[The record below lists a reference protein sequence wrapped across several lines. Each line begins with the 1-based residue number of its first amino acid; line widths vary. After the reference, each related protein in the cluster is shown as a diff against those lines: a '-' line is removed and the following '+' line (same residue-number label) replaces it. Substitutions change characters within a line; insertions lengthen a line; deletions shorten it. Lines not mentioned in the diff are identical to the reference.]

1 MLPQFDHLVIYVP
14 NLEEAIKD
22 FTDLGFEVR
31 RGGSHGIAENALII
45 FSNHVYI
52 ELLALVPA
60 WYTPLLLAANRFGVL
75 HWLSGAKGNVRS
87 RLLNWFRQ
95 DFGPVDWCVRVADIE
110 GISNSWKKAGLSM
123 LNTEKHSRKTIE
135 GDVLQWYLGSA
146 SSADLPFLLE
156 DISPIDERIPPLKS
170 GAHDNGASAL
180 RHITF
185 RVKNKASSEKIAA
198 TFLSHESL
206 NTNINL
212 GSLSVSFEEKPMPCR
227 VLVKVS
233 RMVNRTSQVGII
245 ESHGVGIHFVS
256 SAETISSTLTA
267 S

>member
-123 LNTEKHSRKTIE
+123 LNTEKHSR
-135 GDVLQWYLGSA
+135 
-146 SSADLPFLLE
+146 P
-156 DISPIDERIPPLKS
+156 
-170 GAHDNGASAL
+170 
-180 RHITF
+180 
-185 RVKNKASSEKIAA
+185 
-198 TFLSHESL
+198 
-206 NTNINL
+206 
-212 GSLSVSFEEKPMPCR
+212 SVVPRQC
-227 VLVKVS
+227 
-233 RMVNRTSQVGII
+233 
-245 ESHGVGIHFVS
+245 
-256 SAETISSTLTA
+256 
-267 S
+267 